1 MIFKYLNHLK
11 LILFIYFFLINSA
24 YSEVLKSIQINGN
37 DRISNK
43 TIEMFGNIEVGDNVN
58 SVDLNDILKKI
69 YETNFFENVSV
80 NLDKNIL
87 TINVIEYPIIQNINY
102 NGIKANKIKDV
113 VFNNLKLKPRSSF
126 VKIFLQNDKKKI
138 ENSLK
143 ELGYYFSKV
152 DVDLINL
159 EDNKVDITYNVELG
173 KKAKIKKISFIG
185 NKIYKDKKLKRLIVS
200 EEYKFWKIISGKK
213 YLNQSLINFDERLL
227 KNFYLNKGFFK
238 ANIKSSF
245 AKLVD
250 EDEFEL
256 IFNIDANKKFYF
268 NNLSLKLPD
277 DFEEDNFSNL
287 FKLFKELNGEVYSI
301 NKVDD
306 ILEEIDKVTLLEQF
320 ESISANVVETLED
333 DKINL
338 LFTIEKTKRQVV
350 EKINIFGN
358 NVTRENVIRNQFEFD
373 EGDPFNEILRKK
385 TINNVK
391 NLRFFKSVDSEVVEG
406 NDPNSKI
413 INISVE
419 EKPTGEIAAGAGIG
433 TNGGSVMFSVKE
445 NNYLGKG
452 IQLKTSAL
460 IREDSVKGI
469 FQVNNPNFNN
479 SDKAVNFNL
488 ESSETNRLANFG
500 YKTTKTGFSF
510 GTNFEFYDDLNLG
523 LGNSNYYEKMVTDSS
538 ASERQKKQEGNYWDS
553 FLNIDFD
560 YDKRNQKFQ
569 TTEGYRSQYFISVP
583 IVSKTNSLS
592 NTYNYQYY
600 SELYEGNV
608 SNISLYMKSINSLS
622 NDDVKLSERIFIPSN
637 RLRGFES
644 GKVGPKDGNDFVGGN
659 YATAINFSSTIP
671 QLFENSQSID
681 ILFFVDAANLW
692 GVDYDN
698 SLNDSS
704 KIRSSIGLGVD
715 WLTPIGPLNFSFAE
729 TLSKA
734 DTDVTQ
740 SFSFNLG
747 TTF

>member
-1 MIFKYLNHLK
+1 
-11 LILFIYFFLINSA
+11 
-24 YSEVLKSIQINGN
+24 
-37 DRISNK
+37 
-43 TIEMFGNIEVGDNVN
+43 
-58 SVDLNDILKKI
+58 
-69 YETNFFENVSV
+69 
-80 NLDKNIL
+80 
-87 TINVIEYPIIQNINY
+87 
-102 NGIKANKIKDV
+102 
-113 VFNNLKLKPRSSF
+113 
-126 VKIFLQNDKKKI
+126 
-138 ENSLK
+138 
-143 ELGYYFSKV
+143 
-152 DVDLINL
+152 
-159 EDNKVDITYNVELG
+159 
-173 KKAKIKKISFIG
+173 
-185 NKIYKDKKLKRLIVS
+185 
-200 EEYKFWKIISGKK
+200 
-213 YLNQSLINFDERLL
+213 
-227 KNFYLNKGFFK
+227 
-238 ANIKSSF
+238 
-245 AKLVD
+245 
-250 EDEFEL
+250 
-256 IFNIDANKKFYF
+256 
-268 NNLSLKLPD
+268 
-277 DFEEDNFSNL
+277 
-287 FKLFKELNGEVYSI
+287 
-301 NKVDD
+301 
-306 ILEEIDKVTLLEQF
+306 
-320 ESISANVVETLED
+320 
-333 DKINL
+333 
-338 LFTIEKTKRQVV
+338 
-350 EKINIFGN
+350 
-358 NVTRENVIRNQFEFD
+358 
-373 EGDPFNEILRKK
+373 
-385 TINNVK
+385 
-391 NLRFFKSVDSEVVEG
+391 
-406 NDPNSKI
+406 
-413 INISVE
+413 
-419 EKPTGEIAAGAGIG
+419 
-433 TNGGSVMFSVKE
+433 MFSVKE

-500 YKTTKTGFSF
+500 YKTTKTGFSL

-523 LGNSNYYEKMVTDSS
+523 LGNSNYYEKMETDST

-583 IVSKTNSLS
+583 IVSETNSLS

-644 GKVGPKDGNDFVGGN
+644 GKVGPKDGNDFIGGN

-671 QLFENSQSID
+671 QLFENSQSVD